1 MLGLLDIE
9 GGNVEDPPIGQVFF
23 RGAFSD
29 ARVVEA
35 TWHLEVAAVA
45 VGDGEWWA
53 TQKEFTNG
61 EWWATQKEFTNGTL
75 GTFQDKLDLKGT
87 GQGDTHVQYLASR
100 FSMSVALLVSTFTEM
115 GEGVDPVMLYKLYEL
130 SDVTRP
136 FQKIALL
143 HLRDTGV
150 GGHFEAVLCDGIG
163 PLSSDH
169 ECLQALRAQFSI

>member
-1 MLGLLDIE
+1 
-9 GGNVEDPPIGQVFF
+9 
-23 RGAFSD
+23 
-29 ARVVEA
+29 VVEA
-35 TWHLEVAAVA
+35 TRHLEEAAVA

-61 EWWATQKEFTNGTL
+61 TL
-75 GTFQDKLDLKGT
+75 GTFQDELRLKGT
-87 GQGDTHVQYLASR
+87 GLGDTHVQYLASR

-115 GEGVDPVMLYKLYEL
+115 GEGVDAVMLYKFYEL

-136 FQKIALL
+136 FEKIALL
-143 HLRDTGV
+143 HLRDMGV

-169 ECLQALRAQFSI
+169 EFLQALRAQFSV